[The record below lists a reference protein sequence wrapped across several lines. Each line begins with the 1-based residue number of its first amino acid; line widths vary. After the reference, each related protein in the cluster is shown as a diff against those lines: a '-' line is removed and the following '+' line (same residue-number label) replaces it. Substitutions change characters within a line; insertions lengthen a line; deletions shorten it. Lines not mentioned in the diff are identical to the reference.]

1 MTNIDWRAF
10 WTSFATVML
19 VLLFFF
25 IVVNPVIDKY
35 NIKVVNPNP
44 NPKLPDAGSGAGSQ
58 TKAAA

>member
-44 NPKLPDAGSGAGSQ
+44 KPNPNNSGNGTGTQS
-58 TKAAA
+58 KAAA